1 MEYSKMG
8 ISTEL
13 FTDSATGTS
22 EGRDTLGVCL
32 NAFSPLPEELANTDL
47 TAKKVLLQL
56 LQRKSILSLF
66 LT

>member
-32 NAFSPLPEELANTDL
+32 NAFSTAFAEKIYSVLVPDVRKPE
-47 TAKKVLLQL
+47 K
-56 LQRKSILSLF
+56 
-66 LT
+66 